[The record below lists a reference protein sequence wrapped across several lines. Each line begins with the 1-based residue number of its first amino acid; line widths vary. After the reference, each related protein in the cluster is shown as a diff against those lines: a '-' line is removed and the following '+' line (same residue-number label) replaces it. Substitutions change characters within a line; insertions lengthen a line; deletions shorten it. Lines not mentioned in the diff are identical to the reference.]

1 MPSHSMKTAYKN
13 FIIFDG
19 VTLCVIF
26 LFKKKKKEKED
37 FQVLEVFYWFMVYAA
52 EICIIHKINDRLFH
66 FVFKS
71 RLL

>member
-1 MPSHSMKTAYKN
+1 MKTAYKN

-19 VTLCVIF
+19 VTLCMLYKYIF
-26 LFKKKKKEKED
+26 LLKKKRR
-37 FQVLEVFYWFMVYAA
+37 FLGASFLYWLMVYAA
-52 EICIIHKINDRLFH
+52 EMCIVCKINDRLFH